1 MSKKQISRREMR
13 QLRIRQTMFVVVAIL
28 IILAMVIGSLR

>member
-1 MSKKQISRREMR
+1 MGKKQFSRREERQMR
-13 QLRIRQTMFVVVAIL
+13 LRQILFVVVAVL

>member
-1 MSKKQISRREMR
+1 MRKRQISRREMR
-13 QLRIRQTMFVVVAIL
+13 QLRIRQILFVVVAIL

>member
-1 MSKKQISRREMR
+1 MSKKQFSRYEMR
-13 QLRIRQTMFVVVAIL
+13 QMRIRQILFVVVAVL

>member
-1 MSKKQISRREMR
+1 MPKKQISRREMR
-13 QLRIRQTMFVVVAIL
+13 QVRIRQILFVAFAIL